1 VRAGQK
7 VILASL
13 ESRSMIASMLPR
25 RLLPVLTAALVEG
38 LPSIYLDLEPTADR
52 AKLSEPGFNLS

>member
-1 VRAGQK
+1 
-7 VILASL
+7 
-13 ESRSMIASMLPR
+13 MIASMLPR
-25 RLLPVLTAALVEG
+25 RLLPVLTAALAEG